1 MIKIMKIKPNLKSKK
16 IVTTDPESVKKI
28 KEVEYIL
35 GRKLNEEEILTFLT
49 FGGIPISNTI

>member
-1 MIKIMKIKPNLKSKK
+1 MKIKPKIKSKK
-16 IVTTDPESVKKI
+16 VVTTDPESVKKI

-49 FGGIPISNTI
+49 FDEIPISNTI